1 MFELLT
7 KSFLF
12 NQSGIGIMVEGCES
26 VDDFSE
32 GTEDFIE
39 LPAITKPRSS
49 VDNPELPDVNFKT
62 SQSKSGSQQSV
73 ANLRSQSVKS
83 PSTCF
88 SSDSPVHA
96 NTPYV
101 LSSCI
106 QL

>member
-1 MFELLT
+1 MKQPT
-7 KSFLF
+7 LF
-12 NQSGIGIMVEGCES
+12 SLYFQSGIGIMVEGCES

-62 SQSKSGSQQSV
+62 SQSKSGSPQSV

-83 PSTCF
+83 PSTRF
-88 SSDSPVHA
+88 SSDSPVHV

-101 LSSCI
+101 FI
-106 QL
+106 AVIRT